1 MIWDV
6 TEGNLEIGNKLF
18 GGERMKKFLLLIF
31 LITSV
36 SLFSQAIDDYKY
48 QMGMAKTFLLHEKN
62 DEAENYLILAYN
74 NPKSPKK
81 IKSEALYLLGKLFF
95 EKGDYEIA
103 LKDWDELIND
113 FPESEQAAKLM
124 KELPELKQSIASGK
138 TKKLSA
144 LEIANDFLR
153 HNFSEKAK
161 EKFLD
166 IYHNPSSS
174 KADKAQALYLLG
186 QISFEQGNYS
196 VALDDWEILIRKF
209 PNSKQTLEIAQKL
222 SQLRDVITQSSDT
235 SVISVIAKSY
245 LQNGDFW
252 SNAKNRFDI
261 DSSWLPSVEMANYW
275 YDKIIKEFPKSKAAE
290 IAYRRKLFTL
300 MGWKEPGKYGEK
312 YGLKRNFKKYINQ
325 VLDTFYQYEKKFP
338 NSSYLQGFRYQIAQ
352 AYWMRKDWKNAKVW
366 LNKVIQK
373 GNGKDTFYTQTAK
386 ERLKF
391 LKF

>member
-1 MIWDV
+1 MR
-6 TEGNLEIGNKLF
+6 K
-18 GGERMKKFLLLIF
+18 LLIF
-31 LITSV
+31 IFLLISIA
-36 SLFSQAIDDYKY
+36 LFSQAIDDYKY
-48 QMGMAKTFLLHEKN
+48 QISIAKSFMEHKKTEQ
-62 DEAENYLILAYN
+62 AENYFILALN

-81 IKSEALYLLGKLFF
+81 VKAEALYMLGKISFS
-95 EKGDYEIA
+95 KGDYNIA
-103 LKDWDELIND
+103 VKDWEKLINT
-113 FPESEQAAKLM
+113 FQETEQAKKLLN
-124 KELPELKQSIASGK
+124 ELPQIKQSIASGK
-138 TKKLSA
+138 TKKLTA

-166 IYHNPSSS
+166 IYHNPKSSREE
-174 KADKAQALYLLG
+174 KAQALYLLG

-196 VALDDWEILIRKF
+196 VALDDWEILIQKF
-209 PNSKQTLEIAQKL
+209 PESSQTKEIAQKL

-261 DSSWLPSVEMANYW
+261 DSSWLPSVELSIYW
-275 YDKIIKEFPKSKAAE
+275 YDKILKEFPKSKAAE

-300 MGWKEPGKYGEK
+300 LGWKEPGKYGEA
-312 YGLKRNFKKYINQ
+312 YGLKKNFKKYINK
-325 VLDTFYQYEKKFP
+325 VLDTFYQYEKTFP

-352 AYWMRKDWKNAKVW
+352 AYWMRKDWKNARLW

-373 GNGKDTFYTQTAK
+373 GEGKNTFYTQTAK